1 MKTIISKCFWK
12 YVNIIM
18 LILTR
23 NDELLEKYNGIW
35 KKLSNII
42 KKEFNCEPVY
52 NKKYLKTKINLIR
65 EKLT

>member
-1 MKTIISKCFWK
+1 
-12 YVNIIM
+12 M

-35 KKLSNII
+35 KKLRNII

>member
-12 YVNIIM
+12 YVNVIM

-23 NDELLEKYNGIW
+23 NDELLEKYNEIG

-42 KKEFNCEPVY
+42 KKEFNCEPAIIKNVS
-52 NKKYLKTKINLIR
+52 KPK
-65 EKLT
+65 

>member
-23 NDELLEKYNGIW
+23 NDELLEKYNEIW
-35 KKLSNII
+35 KELSNIM

-52 NKKYLKTKINLIR
+52 DKKYLKTKINLIR
-65 EKLT
+65 EKST

>member
-35 KKLSNII
+35 KKLRNII

>member
-1 MKTIISKCFWK
+1 MKTIISKCFSK

-23 NDELLEKYNGIW
+23 NDELLEKYNEIW

-52 NKKYLKTKINLIR
+52 DKKYLKTKINLIR
-65 EKLT
+65 EKST

>member
-1 MKTIISKCFWK
+1 
-12 YVNIIM
+12 M

>member
-23 NDELLEKYNGIW
+23 NDELLEKYNEIW

-52 NKKYLKTKINLIR
+52 DKKYLKTKINLIR
-65 EKLT
+65 EKST

>member
-12 YVNIIM
+12 YINVIM

-23 NDELLEKYNGIW
+23 NDELLEKYNEIG

-42 KKEFNCEPVY
+42 KKEFNCEPAY
-52 NKKYLKTKINLIR
+52 NKKCLKTKINLIR
-65 EKLT
+65 EKST

>member
-1 MKTIISKCFWK
+1 MKTIISKRFWK

-23 NDELLEKYNGIW
+23 NDELLEKYNEIW
-35 KKLSNII
+35 KELSNIM

-52 NKKYLKTKINLIR
+52 DKKYLKTKINLIR
-65 EKLT
+65 EKST

>member
-1 MKTIISKCFWK
+1 
-12 YVNIIM
+12 M

-23 NDELLEKYNGIW
+23 NDELLEKYNEIW

-52 NKKYLKTKINLIR
+52 DKKYLKTKINLIR
-65 EKLT
+65 EKST